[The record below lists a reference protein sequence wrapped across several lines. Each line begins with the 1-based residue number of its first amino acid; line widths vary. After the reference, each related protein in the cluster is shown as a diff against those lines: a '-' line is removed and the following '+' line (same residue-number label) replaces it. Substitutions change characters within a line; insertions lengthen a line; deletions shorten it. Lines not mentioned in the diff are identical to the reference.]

1 MPALLISIGRSYRDG
16 WQFMSRS
23 RLGWQIRLLL
33 WIEGW
38 SLPFWHWV
46 TRRRLAS
53 GKETVQ
59 SVAEK
64 LMTGVGESHRS
75 VSSDRPVIWG
85 HAVGVGELL
94 ALFGLFKKLSQLMP
108 NHHFLLTSHS
118 RTSGEAVRKQGL
130 PDRFHHQFAPIDH
143 PQVMQRFLD
152 LWRPTVACW
161 SETDLWPGM
170 VTWTAQRNIPM
181 LMFNLRVDAQKEDRL
196 KRLKW
201 FYQPLLSCFT
211 RLYPQN
217 ASSAFAMRSLGYG
230 EQLASVCGNIKAL
243 APALTCEPA
252 ERRLWQSLLADR
264 PVWLLASSHAGEES
278 IALQAHQ
285 ALLAQHPNALLLI
298 VPRDAFRGAEIA
310 ALAAA
315 QGYEAARRSMNEALQ
330 PAHSVYVADTMGEL
344 GLWYALCP
352 VALVGGSLVPI
363 GGHNPYEALAASC
376 AVLSGPQVHNF
387 SESYEELV
395 ASAQARVV
403 HNADE
408 LARAV
413 ADAWA
418 RGPADVSS
426 GASELPDSAHELS
439 ALLQDIVQTL
449 QTPLNA

>member
-1 MPALLISIGRSYRDG
+1 MNK
-16 WQFMSRS
+16 S
-23 RLGWQIRLLL
+23 RLTWQIRLLL
-33 WIEGW
+33 WVERL
-38 SLPFWHWV
+38 SLPFWHWAM
-46 TRRRLAS
+46 RRRLAS
-53 GKETVQ
+53 GKETIQ

-75 VSSDRPVIWG
+75 VSSDRSVIWG

-170 VTWTAQRNIPM
+170 VAWTAQRNIPM

-230 EQLASVCGNIKAL
+230 AQLASVCGNIKAL

-252 ERRLWQSLLADR
+252 EHRLWQSLLAHR

-315 QGYEAARRSMNEALQ
+315 QGFEAARRSMNEALQ
-330 PAHSVYVADTMGEL
+330 PAHGVYVADTMGEL

-408 LARAV
+408 LASAV
-413 ADAWA
+413 ADNWA
-418 RGPADVSS
+418 RGPAVLSTS
-426 GASELPDSAHELS
+426 ASELPASPEEPP
-439 ALLQDIVQTL
+439 ALLQDIL
-449 QTPLNA
+449 QALQAPLKA